1 MRVCA
6 MHVVPRYGACND
18 RTSQYNDRMAQAT
31 STVPGDE
38 VNGLIARR
46 VAHLRKARNLSFDA
60 LAARS
65 EISKGMLVAIE
76 QGRANPSI
84 GTLCKLAAALRVSL
98 AELLAEASSTPSPVQ
113 IVSPD
118 QANVL
123 WQGTKG
129 GLATLLVGSAGP
141 DMLELWEWT
150 LCPGEK
156 FQAKRHPKGTVE
168 LLAVK
173 EGTLALEVGG
183 IDHLIPANHRAVAV
197 TDQPHA
203 YRCHGEKRTR
213 FSMVVHEPAAL

>member
-1 MRVCA
+1 MREA
-6 MHVVPRYGACND
+6 ANP
-18 RTSQYNDRMAQAT
+18 
-31 STVPGDE
+31 VPGDE

-46 VAHLRKARNLSFDA
+46 VADLRKVRNLSFDA

-76 QGRANPSI
+76 QGCANPSI

-98 AELLAEASSTPSPVQ
+98 AELLEEGPRPLNRVQ
-113 IVSPD
+113 IVSPG

-123 WQGTKG
+123 WQGAKG
-129 GLATLLVGSAGP
+129 GLATLLIGSSGP

-150 LCPGEK
+150 LFPGETFK
-156 FQAKRHPKGTVE
+156 SKRHAMGTVE
-168 LLAVK
+168 LLSVK
-173 EGTLALEVGG
+173 EGTLALEVDG
-183 IDHLIPANHRAVAV
+183 IDHLIPAHHRAVAM

-213 FSMVVHEPAAL
+213 FAMVVHEPGAT